1 MILTRAA
8 DLIRNRAPQDP
19 VYIFHGKCEYISSL
33 FQECQAFKSL
43 FTDETTFH
51 ILPPES
57 EPDSS
62 ESLPFD
68 TPLPFDDPTNPPSQI
83 RNFNAPCS
91 AELELQEMVG
101 LHRVKED
108 MAEARMMACFLQRR
122 KDLSLDSGTENRHH
136 MLFLGN
142 PGTGK
147 TTVARL
153 AGKMYH
159 YIGVLSS
166 GHTVEVSRTDLVG
179 EYIGQTEKR

>member
-1 MILTRAA
+1 
-8 DLIRNRAPQDP
+8 
-19 VYIFHGKCEYISSL
+19 
-33 FQECQAFKSL
+33 
-43 FTDETTFH
+43 
-51 ILPPES
+51 
-57 EPDSS
+57 
-62 ESLPFD
+62 
-68 TPLPFDDPTNPPSQI
+68 
-83 RNFNAPCS
+83 
-91 AELELQEMVG
+91 
-101 LHRVKED
+101 

-179 EYIGQTEKR
+179 EYIGQTEKKMKEVIDKARGGVLFIDEAYTLIEKDTYSKDYGKEVIQALLTVLSEPIRT